1 MRGER
6 SDRQFDGGRAFGSL
20 PSGGPAGQRLR
31 TRLGVHSLAVPYA
44 LDALAPREL
53 RRFER
58 HLPRCAPCL
67 AQTREL
73 AEGAVRLAGAAAT
86 PAPPGLRE
94 RVLTAVRTTEQEP
107 PPRAPVTRGAP
118 PRARVLLLPAAVLT
132 VLVLVASAVLALQ
145 LTRADDRLDRERARA
160 REIAHVL
167 AAPDARAAGERDAWG
182 RGISVVASESR
193 RRAMVTVTG
202 LGPPPPGRVHQLWL
216 VRPAAAP
223 RSLGLLDGETPV
235 IASGVGASGRSLA
248 VTTEP
253 DGGSERPTSAPL
265 VQLALESDGFGE

>member
-1 MRGER
+1 MKSGRR
-6 SDRQFDGGRAFGSL
+6 PGGSRAFG
-20 PSGGPAGQRLR
+20 GPAEMQLLPVPR
-31 TRLGVHSLAVPYA
+31 VHSLAVPYA

-73 AEGAVRLAGAAAT
+73 AEGAVRLAGAAAM

-94 RVLTAVRTTEQEP
+94 RVLSAVRTTEQEP

-118 PRARVLLLPAAVLT
+118 PRTRVLLLPAAVLA
-132 VLVLVASAVLALQ
+132 VLVLVVSAVLALQ
-145 LTRADDRLDRERARA
+145 ALRAGDRLDRERAQA

-167 AAPDARAAGERDAWG
+167 TAPDARAAGERDAWG

-193 RRAMVTVTG
+193 RRAVVTVTG

-216 VRPAAAP
+216 LRPAAAP

-235 IASGVGASGRSLA
+235 IASDVRASGRSLA

>member
-1 MRGER
+1 MKRDGQR
-6 SDRQFDGGRAFGSL
+6 DARRDTNRISD
-20 PSGGPAGQRLR
+20 GPARKRLR
-31 TRLGVHSLAVPYA
+31 PRRRVHSLAVPYA

-58 HLPRCAPCL
+58 HLPRCVPCL
-67 AQTREL
+67 AETREL

-86 PAPPGLRE
+86 PPPPGLRE
-94 RVLTAVRTTEQEP
+94 RVLAAVRTTEQEP
-107 PPRAPVTRGAP
+107 PPRAPVTPNAP
-118 PRARVLLLPAAVLT
+118 SRSRVLLLPAAAFTALA
-132 VLVLVASAVLALQ
+132 LVASVILALQ
-145 LTRADDRLDRERARA
+145 LTRAEDRLGRERAQA

-193 RRAMVTVTG
+193 RRAVVSVTG

-216 VRPAAAP
+216 MRPVAAP

-235 IASGVGASGRSLA
+235 IASGVSASGRSLA

-265 VQLALESDGFGE
+265 VQLALESPGFGE